1 VPILGIDIGGSG
13 IKGALVD
20 IDSGEFTAAR
30 IRFPTPEAA
39 KPDDVA
45 QLVGKIA
52 SQFEF
57 SGPIGCGFP
66 SVVLNGV
73 VMTAANIDQNWID
86 LDANQLFSQVTKCPA
101 YVLNDADA
109 AATAEM
115 NFGAGKNYQK
125 GVVLLVTLGTGIGT
139 AIFTDGQ
146 LLPNMEFG
154 HLQIRGKDAEKR
166 AADSARQRKNMTWE
180 VYAERLQEY
189 LQEMERLFWPDLIV
203 IGGGI
208 SKESE
213 KFVPLMKLRTKIV
226 PAQLLNQAG
235 IVGAALYAYKKSLT
249 A

>member
-1 VPILGIDIGGSG
+1 MPILGIDIGGSG

-20 IDSGEFTAAR
+20 TESGNFVGER
-30 IRFPTPEAA
+30 LRYPTPEFA
-39 KPDDVA
+39 KPNDVA
-45 QLVGKIA
+45 ELVGKLA
-52 SQFEF
+52 VQLAYK
-57 SGPIGCGFP
+57 GPIGCGFP

-73 VMTAANIDQNWID
+73 VMTAANIDQGWIG
-86 LDANQLFSQVTKCPA
+86 LDSNTLFGQVTHCPS
-101 YVLNDADA
+101 YVVNDADA
-109 AATAEM
+109 AAMAEM
-115 NFGAGKNYQK
+115 KFGAGKDYQK
-125 GVVLLVTLGTGIGT
+125 GVVLLLTLGTGIGT

-166 AADSARQRKNMTWE
+166 AADSARQRKNLSW
-180 VYAERLQEY
+180 QEY
-189 LQEMERLFWPDLIV
+189 ADRLEEFLKEMEKLFWPDLIV

-213 KFVPLMKLRTKIV
+213 KFFPYIHIRTKLV

-235 IVGAALYAYKKSLT
+235 IVGASLYALKKSLT